1 MCQSKDNCIGCR
13 YSVYQPFEKRLQSGG
28 FIAMSPRLTFE
39 IMTPLVKQLD
49 CLKLR
54 CVPLKRFSRIHFPPR
69 VPLSFA
75 RTFKSTT
82 SPNMRIPYAPTE
94 PAADASETTKAVYE
108 RITERR
114 KPRPLLP
121 LDLALLHNTAIA
133 DGWNSLL
140 GAVRSK
146 TSLNPGLM
154 EMAVCRIAVLNKATF
169 EWISHA
175 PLALKGGLPRASL
188 DLVRT
193 AGIYPP
199 GGRSKTKEEQETFSD
214 QEWAVLCYADQVTK
228 NVEVDDEV
236 FDALRKFL
244 DNTGIMEMTAA
255 VATYNMVSR
264 FLVAM
269 NVSEKNGHEIVMPE
283 E

>member
-1 MCQSKDNCIGCR
+1 
-13 YSVYQPFEKRLQSGG
+13 
-28 FIAMSPRLTFE
+28 
-39 IMTPLVKQLD
+39 
-49 CLKLR
+49 
-54 CVPLKRFSRIHFPPR
+54 
-69 VPLSFA
+69 
-75 RTFKSTT
+75 
-82 SPNMRIPYAPTE
+82 MRIPYAPKE
-94 PAADASETTKAVYE
+94 PAADASESTKAVYE

-154 EMAVCRIAVLNKATF
+154 EMAVSRIAVLNKATF
-169 EWISHA
+169 EWNAHA
-175 PLALKGGLPRASL
+175 PLALKGGLSRASL

-193 AGIYPP
+193 AAVFPV
-199 GGRSKTKEEQETFSD
+199 GGREKTKEEQETFSD
-214 QEWAVLCYADQVTK
+214 EEWAVLCYTDQVTK
-228 NVEVDDEV
+228 NVEVEDHV
-236 FDALRKFL
+236 FDGLRKL
-244 DNTGIMEMTAA
+244 LGDTGVMEMTAT

-269 NVSEKNGHEIVMPE
+269 NVGEKNGTEIVMPE
-283 E
+283 Q

>member
-1 MCQSKDNCIGCR
+1 
-13 YSVYQPFEKRLQSGG
+13 
-28 FIAMSPRLTFE
+28 
-39 IMTPLVKQLD
+39 
-49 CLKLR
+49 
-54 CVPLKRFSRIHFPPR
+54 
-69 VPLSFA
+69 
-75 RTFKSTT
+75 
-82 SPNMRIPYAPTE
+82 
-94 PAADASETTKAVYE
+94 VYE

-154 EMAVCRIAVLNKATF
+154 EMAVSRIAVLNKATF
-169 EWISHA
+169 EWNAHA
-175 PLALKGGLPRASL
+175 PLALKGGLSRASL

-193 AGIYPP
+193 AAVFPV
-199 GGRSKTKEEQETFSD
+199 GGREKTKEEQETFSD
-214 QEWAVLCYADQVTK
+214 EEWAVLCYTDQVTK
-228 NVEVDDEV
+228 NVEVEDHV
-236 FDALRKFL
+236 FDGLRKL
-244 DNTGIMEMTAA
+244 LGDTGIMEMTAT

-269 NVSEKNGHEIVMPE
+269 NVGEKNGTEIVMPE
-283 E
+283 Q

>member
-1 MCQSKDNCIGCR
+1 
-13 YSVYQPFEKRLQSGG
+13 
-28 FIAMSPRLTFE
+28 MSPRR
-39 IMTPLVKQLD
+39 IPVKMTPLVRQLD
-49 CLKLR
+49 CIKLR
-54 CVPLKRFSRIHFPPR
+54 GFPARSLSRVYCFSPQFPLPYTR
-69 VPLSFA
+69 SFQ
-75 RTFKSTT
+75 STT
-82 SPNMRIPYAPTE
+82 SSNMRIPYAPTE

-169 EWISHA
+169 EWNAHA

-188 DLVRT
+188 DVIRT
-193 AGIYPP
+193 AAVVPP
-199 GGRSKTKEEQETFSD
+199 GGREKTKEEQETLSGE
-214 QEWAVLCYADQVTK
+214 EWAVMCYTDQVTK

-236 FDALRKFL
+236 FDGLRKFL
-244 DNTGIMEMTAA
+244 DNTGIMEMTAT

-269 NVSEKNGHEIVMPE
+269 NVAEKNGHEIVMPE
-283 E
+283 Q

>member
-1 MCQSKDNCIGCR
+1 
-13 YSVYQPFEKRLQSGG
+13 
-28 FIAMSPRLTFE
+28 
-39 IMTPLVKQLD
+39 
-49 CLKLR
+49 
-54 CVPLKRFSRIHFPPR
+54 
-69 VPLSFA
+69 
-75 RTFKSTT
+75 
-82 SPNMRIPYAPTE
+82 MRIPYAPTE
-94 PAADASETTKAVYE
+94 PAADASEQTKAVYE

-146 TSLNPGLM
+146 TSLDPGLM
-154 EMAVCRIAVLNKATF
+154 EMAVSRIAVLNNQKF
-169 EWISHA
+169 EWNSHA

-188 DLVRT
+188 ELVRT
-193 AGIYPP
+193 AAVVPP
-199 GGRSKTKEEQETFSD
+199 GSRPKTKEEQEIFSD
-214 QEWAVLCYADQVTK
+214 KEWAVLCYTDQVTK
-228 NVEVDDEV
+228 NVDVDDEV

-244 DNTGIMEMTAA
+244 DNTGIMEITAT

-269 NVSEKNGHEIVMPE
+269 NVAEKNGHEIVMPE
-283 E
+283 Q

>member
-1 MCQSKDNCIGCR
+1 
-13 YSVYQPFEKRLQSGG
+13 
-28 FIAMSPRLTFE
+28 
-39 IMTPLVKQLD
+39 
-49 CLKLR
+49 
-54 CVPLKRFSRIHFPPR
+54 
-69 VPLSFA
+69 
-75 RTFKSTT
+75 
-82 SPNMRIPYAPTE
+82 MRIPYAPKE
-94 PAADASETTKAVYE
+94 PAADAPESTKAVYE
-108 RITERR
+108 RTTERR

-169 EWISHA
+169 EWNAHS

-193 AGIYPP
+193 AAVFPV
-199 GGRSKTKEEQETFSD
+199 GGREKTKEEQETFSEE
-214 QEWAVLCYADQVTK
+214 EWAVLCYTDQSTK
-228 NVEVDDEV
+228 NVEVEDHV
-236 FDALRKFL
+236 FDGLRKL
-244 DNTGIMEMTAA
+244 LGDTGVMEMTAT

-269 NVSEKNGHEIVMPE
+269 NVGEKNGTEIVMPE
-283 E
+283 Q